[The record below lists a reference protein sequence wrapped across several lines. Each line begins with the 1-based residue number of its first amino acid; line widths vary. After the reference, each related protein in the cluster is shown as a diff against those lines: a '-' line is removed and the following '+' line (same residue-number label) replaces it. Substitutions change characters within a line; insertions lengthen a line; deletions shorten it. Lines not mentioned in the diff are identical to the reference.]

1 MRDNCESLIAKE
13 PCRHWRRGSRQGL
26 VSAFVEWRKMVAVI
40 GQVIGR
46 LACCNAENPDSRT
59 SRIFSNSRLRLA
71 EGEFYTQKLM
81 HR

>member
-1 MRDNCESLIAKE
+1 MRDNCESPIAKE
-13 PCRHWRRGSRQGL
+13 PCRYWRRGSRQGL
-26 VSAFVEWRKMVAVI
+26 VSALVEWRKMVAVI

-46 LACCNAENPDSRT
+46 LACCNAKYPDSRT

-71 EGEFYTQKLM
+71 EGEFHTQKVM